1 MVPAG
6 GTALEGDKVTEETQ
20 PLIQAL
26 ARVHGSLTEIG
37 TVWRRVAP
45 DRPGLPLA
53 RPLRLADAVHDVMA
67 AVGTLGTLGTD
78 PASLPARLAGLE
90 RDLAAAAALT
100 DVPGAPAA
108 GDAGLWEYA
117 RVALGQAQELAASLT
132 RLPLAS

>member
-1 MVPAG
+1 M
-6 GTALEGDKVTEETQ
+6 TEETQ

-67 AVGTLGTLGTD
+67 AVGTLGTD